1 MNMYVMKEAID
12 TKRVTTHMVAAMSG
26 IILPT
31 CIFVMQII
39 RPYVG
44 RNSCDGLPPMGVKG
58 VGLPI
63 LARTSSCWRMMKQ
76 GDSVTKER
84 TKVI

>member
-1 MNMYVMKEAID
+1 MNMHVMKEAID

-31 CIFVMQII
+31 CTFVMQII
-39 RPYVG
+39 RPYAG
-44 RNSCDGLPPMGVKG
+44 RNSCDGSPPMGVKG